1 MDTKNMMKQPQL
13 FNVNVY
19 LKIHLNRIKARDY
32 LSGRAACSRSLLT
45 SWAFFYWGGSPS
57 NWKLSLLECLWPAR
71 RGISSPVSTVLGTG
85 AFFASTSPEDPRT
98 LPELAL
104 FCTCKQTIINCKYWV
119 FRSLTC
125 SAQRQVHLLHQ
136 ESHQTHRSPAVSSWA
151 RRAAV
156 VLPIGSDFLR
166 LLEYYFLQPSEYRFL
181 ICQIIHH

>member
-85 AFFASTSPEDPRT
+85 AFFASTSLEDPRT

-119 FRSLTC
+119 SQSITC
-125 SAQRQVHLLHQ
+125 WAQRRVHPTPQ
-136 ESHQTHRSPAVSSWA
+136 YSRQTHKNPAAFSFAWIAAPAPLLKRWTAARTSSPSSA
-151 RRAAV
+151 SQR
-156 VLPIGSDFLR
+156 PFL
-166 LLEYYFLQPSEYRFL
+166 L
-181 ICQIIHH
+181 IP